1 MGVTMRADVRSLSVL
16 LAVCL
21 ALASGCSLAGGEHAP
36 TVAKAWV
43 LVSNLRY
50 TGEGSE
56 PQYVWVPEDEIPTS
70 LTTVLFGKKAV
81 IAPLHV
87 VPRYAPPPGNGVIS
101 PLQGGKP
108 QG

>member
-1 MGVTMRADVRSLSVL
+1 MVKLRPTALL

-21 ALASGCSLAGGEHAP
+21 GAAPGCSFTRSEPAATSVKP
-36 TVAKAWV
+36 WV

-56 PQYVWVPEDEIPTS
+56 PPYVWVPEDEIPTS
-70 LTTVLFGKKAV
+70 LTTVLFGKQAV
-81 IAPLHV
+81 IAPLYL

-101 PLQGGKP
+101 PLQAGP
-108 QG
+108 R

>member
-1 MGVTMRADVRSLSVL
+1 MLAHVRSLAVV

-21 ALASGCSLAGGEHAP
+21 GLATGCALGTGGNP
-36 TVAKAWV
+36 TTSTKSWV

-70 LTTVLFGKKAV
+70 FTTVLFGKKAV

-87 VPRYAPPPGNGVIS
+87 VPLYAPPPGHGVIS
-101 PLQGGKP
+101 PLQGGQP
-108 QG
+108 

>member
-1 MGVTMRADVRSLSVL
+1 MGVTMRADVRSLPVL

-21 ALASGCSLAGGEHAP
+21 AVASGCSLAGGEHAA
-36 TVAKAWV
+36 TVAKPWV

-81 IAPLHV
+81 IAPPYV

-108 QG
+108 QS

>member
-1 MGVTMRADVRSLSVL
+1 MRADTRSLPVL

-21 ALASGCSLAGGEHAP
+21 AVASGCSLAGEHAAI
-36 TVAKAWV
+36 VAKPWV

-81 IAPLHV
+81 IAPPYV

-101 PLQGGKP
+101 PLQGSNP
-108 QG
+108 